1 MLVKP
6 YGDRGVLLSELN
18 DAERSNAIENLEA
31 ALPEGCSEFV
41 FGYDTI
47 LLIGDVTRLQNL
59 RFDELFEGVAGEASE
74 RPFVEIDVHYDGED
88 LKSVS
93 DAIKVSVSEVIEL
106 HTAPIYTVRMMGF
119 SPGFP
124 YLDGLDGRLHLER
137 RDSPRNRIEPGSV
150 AIGGPHAGIYT
161 VASPGGWH
169 LLGRTDHPMFNPD
182 AARAQNAPADDV
194 FALTVGDRI
203 RFKAV

>member
-1 MLVKP
+1 MVVKP

-18 DAERSNAIENLEA
+18 DAERSNAILNLEA
-31 ALPEGCSEFV
+31 ALPDGCAEFV
-41 FGYDTI
+41 LGYDTI
-47 LLIGDVTRLQNL
+47 LLVGDVSRLQGL
-59 RFDELFEGVAGEASE
+59 RFDELFEEADGEA
-74 RPFVEIDVHYDGED
+74 VELPLIEINVHYDGED
-88 LKSVS
+88 LKSVA
-93 DAIKVSVSEVIEL
+93 DAIKLTVSEVIEL

-124 YLDGLDGRLHLER
+124 YLDGLDERLHLER

-169 LLGRTDHPMFNPD
+169 LLGRTDHPMFSVD
-182 AARAQNAPADDV
+182 AARAQNASADDV
-194 FALTVGDRI
+194 FALSVGDRI